1 VHRDTRYD
9 AMIPQELIKKI
20 RQIQIY
26 TSRMVDASFT
36 GQYESVFKGRGMQFD
51 EVREYTPGDDIR
63 TIDWNV
69 TARTGK
75 PYIKRFVEERE
86 MTVIFAVDL
95 SASGDFGTINKA
107 KNELAAEF
115 CAVMAFAAAKN
126 NDKVGLLIF
135 ADQIELYIPP
145 KKGISHMLRL
155 IRELLYFKMPKRKT
169 DISQALDYLA
179 KVVRKRATVFLVSD
193 FIEMDLAILPKGT
206 PNGAN
211 GTDFKKPLGLLNK
224 RHDVIA
230 VSVRDRAEI
239 ALPGVG
245 LIELTDAETGET
257 ILIDTSSR
265 QFRNKYSAACAQRFG
280 ELQNMLRTINVDCIS
295 ISTDKPYIQDLVRF
309 FHMRHRR
316 H

>member
-1 VHRDTRYD
+1 
-9 AMIPQELIKKI
+9 MIPKELIDKI

-26 TSRMVDASFT
+26 TSRAVNASFA

-69 TARTGK
+69 TARSGK

-95 SASGDFGTINKA
+95 SASGDFGTVNKA

-115 CAVMAFAAAKN
+115 CAVLAFAAAKN

-135 ADQIELYIPP
+135 TDREELYIPP

-155 IRELLYFKMPKRKT
+155 VRELLYFKMPKRNT
-169 DISQALDYLA
+169 NINRALDYLGR
-179 KVVRKRATVFLVSD
+179 VVNKRATVFLVSD
-193 FIEMDLAILPKGT
+193 FIGT
-206 PNGAN
+206 G
-211 GTDFKKPLGLLNK
+211 FKKSLSLLNK

-230 VSVRDRAEI
+230 VSVRDRAEV
-239 ALPGVG
+239 ALPGIG
-245 LIELTDAETGET
+245 LVEFVDAESGEV
-257 ILIDTSSR
+257 ILVDTSNR
-265 QFRNKYSAACAQRFG
+265 QFRNKYGDTCARRFD
-280 ELQNMLRTINVDCIS
+280 ELKNMLRTINVDCIS
-295 ISTDKPYIQDLVRF
+295 ISTDKPYIQDLVNF

>member
-1 VHRDTRYD
+1 
-9 AMIPQELIKKI
+9 MIPQELIKKI

-26 TSRMVDASFT
+26 TSRAVDASFA

-69 TARTGK
+69 TARTGR

-95 SASGDFGTINKA
+95 SASGEFGTVNKM

-115 CAVMAFAAAKN
+115 CAVVAFAAAKN

-135 ADQIELYIPP
+135 TDRIELYIPP
-145 KKGISHMLRL
+145 KKGSRHVLRL
-155 IRELLYFKMPKRKT
+155 IRELLYFKMPRRKT
-169 DISQALDYLA
+169 NITLGLDYVGR
-179 KVVRKRATVFLVSD
+179 VVRKKATVFLVSD
-193 FIEMDLAILPKGT
+193 FIES
-206 PNGAN
+206 
-211 GTDFKKPLGLLNK
+211 DFKKSLGLVNK

-230 VSVRDRAEI
+230 VPVRDRVEVSM
-239 ALPGVG
+239 PSVG
-245 LIELTDAETGET
+245 LIEFQDAETGEV
-257 ILIDTSSR
+257 IVVDTSSR
-265 QFRNKYSAACAQRFG
+265 KFHNQYGDRSSSRFS
-280 ELQNMLRTINVDCIS
+280 ELRDMLRSINVDCIPVR
-295 ISTDKPYIQDLVRF
+295 TDRPYIQDLVQF

-316 H
+316 L

>member
-1 VHRDTRYD
+1 
-9 AMIPQELIKKI
+9 MIPQELIKKI

-26 TSRMVDASFT
+26 TSRAVDASFA

-86 MTVIFAVDL
+86 MTVMFAVDL
-95 SASGDFGTINKA
+95 SASGDFGTVNKA

-115 CAVMAFAAAKN
+115 CAVLAFAAAKN

-135 ADQIELYIPP
+135 TDQIELYIPA

-155 IRELLYFKMPKRKT
+155 VRELLYFKMPKRKT
-169 DISQALDYLA
+169 NIGQALDYLG
-179 KVVRKRATVFLVSD
+179 KIVRKKATVFLVSD
-193 FIEMDLAILPKGT
+193 FIEA
-206 PNGAN
+206 
-211 GTDFKKPLGLLNK
+211 DFKRPLSLLNK

-230 VSVRDRAEI
+230 VPVRDKAEI
-239 ALPGVG
+239 TLPGIG
-245 LIELTDAETGET
+245 LIEFADAETGEI
-257 ILIDTSSR
+257 ILVNTSSR
-265 QFRNKYSAACAQRFG
+265 KFRNQYSNTTARRFD
-280 ELQNMLRTINVDCIS
+280 ELKNMLRTINVDCIS
-295 ISTDKPYIQDLVRF
+295 ICTDKPYIQDLVRF
-309 FHMRHRR
+309 FHMRHKRY
-316 H
+316 

>member
-1 VHRDTRYD
+1 
-9 AMIPQELIKKI
+9 MIPQELIKKI
-20 RQIQIY
+20 KQIQIY
-26 TSRMVDASFT
+26 TSRMVDASFA

-86 MTVIFAVDL
+86 MTVFFAVDL
-95 SASGDFGTINKA
+95 SASGDFGTVNKA

-115 CAVMAFAAAKN
+115 CAVLAFAAAKN

-135 ADQIELYIPP
+135 TDQIELYIPP

-155 IRELLYFKMPKRKT
+155 IRELIYFKMPKRRT
-169 DISQALDYLA
+169 DISVALDYLA
-179 KVVRKRATVFLVSD
+179 KVVRKKATVFLVSD
-193 FIEMDLAILPKGT
+193 FIET
-206 PNGAN
+206 N
-211 GTDFKKPLGLLNK
+211 FKKPLSLLNK

-230 VSVRDRAEI
+230 VPVRDKAEI
-239 ALPGVG
+239 TLPGIG
-245 LIELTDAETGET
+245 LIEFADAETGEI
-257 ILIDTSSR
+257 ILVDTSSR
-265 QFRNKYSAACAQRFG
+265 KFRSQYSNTTAQRFD
-280 ELQNMLRTINVDCIS
+280 ELKNMLRTINVDCIS

-309 FHMRHRR
+309 FHVRHRR

>member
-1 VHRDTRYD
+1 
-9 AMIPQELIKKI
+9 MIPKELIKKI

-26 TSRMVDASFT
+26 TSRAVDASFA

-69 TARTGK
+69 TARTGR

-86 MTVIFAVDL
+86 MTVVFAVDL
-95 SASGDFGTINKA
+95 SASGDFGTVDKM

-115 CAVMAFAAAKN
+115 CAVLAFAAAKN

-135 ADQIELYIPP
+135 TDQIELYIPP
-145 KKGISHMLRL
+145 KKGTRHMLRL
-155 IRELLYFKMPKRKT
+155 IRELLYFKMPRRKT
-169 DISQALDYLA
+169 DIPQALDYLA
-179 KVVRKRATVFLVSD
+179 KVIRKKATVFLVSD
-193 FIEMDLAILPKGT
+193 FIE
-206 PNGAN
+206 
-211 GTDFKKPLGLLNK
+211 TDFKKSLSLLNK

-239 ALPGVG
+239 ALPGAG
-245 LIELTDAETGET
+245 LIEFADAETGEI
-257 ILIDTSSR
+257 ILVDTSSR
-265 QFRNKYSAACAQRFG
+265 GFRNQYSNTSAERFDG
-280 ELQNMLRTINVDCIS
+280 LKDFLRSVSVDCIS

-309 FHMRHRR
+309 FHMRRR
-316 H
+316 RY

>member
-1 VHRDTRYD
+1 
-9 AMIPQELIKKI
+9 MIPKELINKI

-26 TSRMVDASFT
+26 TSRAVNASFA

-51 EVREYTPGDDIR
+51 EVREYMPGDDIR

-69 TARTGK
+69 TARTGR

-86 MTVIFAVDL
+86 MTVFFAVDL
-95 SASGDFGTINKA
+95 SASGDFGTVNKA

-115 CAVMAFAAAKN
+115 CAVLAFAAAKN

-135 ADQIELYIPP
+135 TDQIELYIPP
-145 KKGISHMLRL
+145 KKGTSHMLRL

-169 DISQALDYLA
+169 NISQALDYLGR
-179 KVVRKRATVFLVSD
+179 VVRKRATVFVVSD
-193 FIEMDLAILPKGT
+193 FIETGY
-206 PNGAN
+206 
-211 GTDFKKPLGLLNK
+211 KKSLSLLNK

-239 ALPGVG
+239 SLPGVG
-245 LIELTDAETGET
+245 LIEFADAETGEM
-257 ILIDTSSR
+257 ILVDTSSR
-265 QFRNKYSAACAQRFG
+265 RFRNQYSNTSARRFD
-280 ELQNMLRTINVDCIS
+280 ELKNMFRTINVDCIS
-295 ISTDKPYIQDLVRF
+295 ISTDKSYIQDLVSF

-316 H
+316 R

>member
-1 VHRDTRYD
+1 
-9 AMIPQELIKKI
+9 MIPEELIKKI

-26 TSRMVDASFT
+26 TSRAVNASFA

-75 PYIKRFVEERE
+75 AYIKRFVEERE

-95 SASGDFGTINKA
+95 SASGEFGTVEKM

-115 CAVMAFAAAKN
+115 CAVLAFTAAKN

-135 ADQIELYIPP
+135 TDRIELYIPP
-145 KKGISHMLRL
+145 KKGSSHMLRL
-155 IRELLYFKMPKRKT
+155 IRELLYFKMPRRTTK
-169 DISQALDYLA
+169 ISLALDYIA
-179 KVVRKRATVFLVSD
+179 KVIHKKATIFLVSD
-193 FIEMDLAILPKGT
+193 FIES
-206 PNGAN
+206 
-211 GTDFKKPLGLLNK
+211 DFKKSLSLLNK

-230 VSVRDRAEI
+230 VPVRDKVEMSMPRI
-239 ALPGVG
+239 G
-245 LIELTDAETGET
+245 LIELQDAETGE
-257 ILIDTSSR
+257 IVLIDTSSR
-265 QFRNKYSAACAQRFG
+265 KFHDQYGNKSLSRFNELKSLFRS
-280 ELQNMLRTINVDCIS
+280 INVDCVPIN
-295 ISTDKPYIQDLVRF
+295 TDKPYIQDLVQF

-316 H
+316 R

>member
-1 VHRDTRYD
+1 
-9 AMIPQELIKKI
+9 MIPEELIKKI

-26 TSRMVDASFT
+26 TSRAVDASFA

-69 TARTGK
+69 TARTGR

-86 MTVIFAVDL
+86 MTVLFAVDL
-95 SASGDFGTINKA
+95 SASGDFGTVNKA

-115 CAVMAFAAAKN
+115 CAVLAFAAAKN
-126 NDKVGLLIF
+126 NDKVGLLVF

-169 DISQALDYLA
+169 DINQALDYLA
-179 KVVRKRATVFLVSD
+179 KVVRKKATVFLVSD
-193 FIEMDLAILPKGT
+193 FIE
-206 PNGAN
+206 
-211 GTDFKKPLGLLNK
+211 TDFKKPLSLLNK

-230 VSVRDRAEI
+230 VSVRDKAEI
-239 ALPGVG
+239 TLPSVG
-245 LIELTDAETGET
+245 LIEFTDAETGEI
-257 ILIDTSSR
+257 ILVDTSSR
-265 QFRNKYSAACAQRFG
+265 QFRNKYSNTCAERFD
-280 ELQNMLRTINVDCIS
+280 ELKSMLRTINVDCIS

-316 H
+316 Y

>member
-1 VHRDTRYD
+1 
-9 AMIPQELIKKI
+9 MIPAELISKI

-26 TSRMVDASFT
+26 TSRMVDASFA

-63 TIDWNV
+63 AIDWNV

-75 PYIKRFVEERE
+75 PYIKRYVEERE

-95 SASGDFGTINKA
+95 SASGDFGTVNKA

-135 ADQIELYIPP
+135 SDRIELYIPP
-145 KKGISHMLRL
+145 KKGMSHMLRL

-169 DISQALDYLA
+169 NINEAMDYLA
-179 KVVRKRATVFLVSD
+179 RVIRKKATVFLVSD
-193 FIEMDLAILPKGT
+193 FIET
-206 PNGAN
+206 N
-211 GTDFKKPLGLLNK
+211 FKKSLSLLNK

-230 VSVRDRAEI
+230 VSVRDPAEI
-239 ALPGVG
+239 ALPNIG
-245 LIELTDAETGET
+245 LIEFTDAETGEL
-257 ILIDTSSR
+257 ILVDT
-265 QFRNKYSAACAQRFG
+265 RNKKFRKQYNDSTTKQAN
-280 ELQNMLRTINVDCIS
+280 ELRNLLKSINIDSIN

-309 FHMRHRR
+309 FHMRHNRR
-316 H
+316 